1 MSMRGVMTVSARV
14 NFRNQLLANL
24 PRGDLERMIPHLEP
38 VSLTLGEV
46 LYEPGTRIRYC
57 YFPNDGVVSLLTVVA
72 PHKAAEVGMV
82 GDEGLVGTSAA
93 AGIKLSQLR
102 AVVQG
107 AGSAM
112 RMTAASLQKEFAA
125 SLSLHRGVLRF
136 THALMG
142 QIAQT
147 AGCNRFH
154 KAEMRLAR
162 WLLVT
167 RDRLRSESFYL
178 THQFLSLMI
187 GARRVGVTQAA
198 GRLAKRKLISYSR
211 GDVRIL
217 NVKGLQA
224 ASCECYGV
232 VKAMYASNARS

>member
-1 MSMRGVMTVSARV
+1 MKVKVRASTGNR
-14 NFRNQLLANL
+14 LLAGL
-24 PRGDLERMIPHLEP
+24 PRRSLERMMPHLES
-38 VSLTLGEV
+38 VSLALGEV
-46 LYEPGTRIRYC
+46 LYEPGGLIRHC

-82 GDEGLVGTSAA
+82 GGEGLVGSSAA
-93 AGIKLSQLR
+93 VGIKRSQYR

-112 RMTAASLQKEFAA
+112 RMAAARLQKEFDG
-125 SLSLHRGVLRF
+125 SLALHRGVLRF

-147 AGCNRFH
+147 AVCNRFH
-154 KAEMRLAR
+154 TTEKRLAR

-167 RDRLRSESFYL
+167 RDRVGSEDFQM
-178 THQFLSLMI
+178 THQFLSTMI
-187 GARRVGVTQAA
+187 GVRRVGVTQAA
-198 GRLAKRKLISYSR
+198 GNLARRKLISYSR
-211 GDVRIL
+211 GHVLIL

-224 ASCECYGV
+224 ASCHCYGV
-232 VKAMYASNARS
+232 VKAMYSDTYGA